1 MPTMKA
7 PKAFD
12 KPTVSMTHAAAK
24 MVATMINVNASM
36 PYFRAAVAR
45 TFGSA

>member
-7 PKAFD
+7 PNAFD

-24 MVATMINVNASM
+24 MAAMMVRVNASM
-36 PYFRAAVAR
+36 PCFRAQ
-45 TFGSA
+45 